1 MEVLLVLLGMLLF
14 NLFSFALPALV
25 AAWLFS
31 LILPIAF
38 NQALWLSLGALIIM
52 EYTIQTITDIPG
64 QAQYGLIQMILS
76 VVLTY
81 LLLALSAFFGWA
93 LLQVF
98 SVDLTIFES
107 TLLFSISLAA
117 GFFFLARSGTV
128 GFPSWLTLSTL
139 DLEDEDFEED
149 YITPPPPPKP
159 AQSKRKSRRRRV
171 N

>member
-1 MEVLLVLLGMLLF
+1 MEVLLVLLSMLLF

-38 NQALWLSLGALIIM
+38 NQALWLSLGALIIT

-64 QAQYGLIQMILS
+64 QAQYGLMQVILS
-76 VVLTY
+76 VALTY

-98 SVDLTIFES
+98 RVDLTIFES
-107 TLLFSISLAA
+107 IVLFSVSLAA

-128 GFPSWLTLSTL
+128 GFPSWMTLSGIE
-139 DLEDEDFEED
+139 LEDEDFEED
-149 YITPPPPPKP
+149 YITPPPPKP
-159 AQSKRKSRRRRV
+159 ARSKRKSSRRRL